1 MQDQLADMSTA
12 DDTDIGSEIE
22 YALHDLC
29 DKWISQKEANGQI
42 ASDAEFKQYV
52 ENALANM
59 TIG

>member
-1 MQDQLADMSTA
+1 MSTT